1 MRLHSKAPLRC
12 ASERSRSPYTRTGGF
27 CPGANPVFQRVARQN
42 PPVLWLT
49 ESACSRPEQ
58 PLSAT
63 HGRQRYN
70 TLDFAGKVVCHETAG
85 FIGFFPPGR
94 LCLPLDSS
102 CQGSAAAFGNHCQGN
117 AVPFGILSQQGAL
130 APIGNP
136 EPKEFAIPLESQM
149 RFGMRTHKEK
159 NELWAFIPKRTPGS
173 IICYGD
179 LQRVCRNQMTD
190 ILRRRKD
197 TPSAALLCFDMVLT
211 SAVPD
216 GRGRWQRLP

>member
-1 MRLHSKAPLRC
+1 MPLHFEAQLSF
-12 ASERSRSPYTRTGGF
+12 SSPFHSTTYTRTGGF
-27 CPGANPVFQRVARQN
+27 CPRSNPVFQRVARQN

-49 ESACSRPEQ
+49 ESACSCPEQ

-70 TLDFAGKVVCHETAG
+70 TLDFANKVVCHETAG
-85 FIGFFPPGR
+85 FIGFFLPGR
-94 LCLPLDSS
+94 LCPPLDSTR
-102 CQGSAAAFGNHCQGN
+102 QGSAAAFGNHCQGS
-117 AVPFGILSQQGAL
+117 VS
-130 APIGNP
+130 
-136 EPKEFAIPLESQM
+136 PLESSANRALSPLLETQSQ
-149 RFGMRTHKEK
+149 RNLPSLWNPRCVLECVPTKK
-159 NELWAFIPKRTPGS
+159 KELWAFIPKRTPGS